1 MASAVALALGA
12 VIAALASKAIPP
24 VALLLAA
31 GSAVVA
37 RAVIHEARRGAR
49 GVRPRVSARGVAALG
64 LGLGVVA
71 LRVLLAPSAPPGE
84 PPTGD
89 GPWLATVVSVGP
101 EHGATRPAVLVLEE
115 PAGVIVAAT
124 LPWYPVVG
132 ADDRVSVKGRI
143 EPPPAG
149 DYATYLA
156 RIGAVGSLRA
166 DSIDVLAPPD
176 GIGRTLE
183 ELRRGAS
190 AALAR
195 AVPEPE
201 AGLASGILIG
211 LRDRVDRQLAADFT
225 TAGASHVVAIS
236 GWNIAIVATSVGA
249 IAGSLGRRR
258 RTILTSLAIV
268 GYVCFVG
275 PSPSVV
281 RAAAMAGLALL
292 ARELGRPSRAT
303 AALGWAVAG
312 LLLLDP
318 GYIDDAGFRLSV
330 LATAGLMA
338 WGTGLSRRI
347 AGPSPGRV
355 RAWLAESLGVSLAAH
370 AATLPVILLDF
381 GRLSLVSPVVN
392 LAVVPLV
399 APAMAAGT
407 VALLA
412 GWIAGWGLPSAIAT
426 IGGLPAWVL
435 LTAIVGSV
443 RVGASVPFASVTLGP
458 PWDVVAAVGSAVLVA
473 LIALRGPAIAKAV
486 TAWRHPRSRPSAA
499 AKRPSAAAKRPSAAA
514 KQTPKAS
521 GASRRRRAPRLAVA
535 ALAASSLGLAIA
547 VANRPS
553 GVVTVTVLDVGQGD
567 GILVESGTG
576 LRLLV
581 DGGPDPRGL
590 VRTLDERLPP
600 WDRRIDIVV
609 LTHPHEDHVAG
620 LGLLL
625 ARYRVGRVYE
635 PGMIGPGPGYKAWAA
650 ALGGGGGGPPHGVLA
665 TGDRFSLGPV
675 AFRVLWPDPGR
686 VPEHPADG
694 GTAINNVSIVLL
706 GTFGPHRFLLAG
718 DVEQEVDPEL
728 LARGLPKVELL
739 KVAHHGS
746 KTASTEPFLE
756 AVHPKVA
763 VASAG
768 LGNPYGHPAPAT
780 IERLRAIT
788 PRTYRTDLDGTVQVR
803 FDGDV
808 LRVTTTAPH
817 RAAAAGSPT
826 GAAATGLAAAAA
838 SPPAV
843 LFACAITTAAAAQS
857 TRNDPLPV
865 VAEAPAADLRSV
877 TRAVAAGHRSPWD
890 RPRLPTD
897 GVATGL
903 SYHRSGDGPG
913 PFHTDAIEPGRARG
927 LRAARV
933 PVGRRRVRTRGGGRC
948 VPDGSEPVP
957 RRCARPVAS
966 GIGSGRVRPPP
977 ERDHRARRDGLAVRR
992 GHAGRCRWGDP
1003 ADASGNGP

>member
-1 MASAVALALGA
+1 VASAVALALGA
-12 VIAALASKAIPP
+12 VIAALAAKALPP
-24 VALLLAA
+24 VAVLLAA
-31 GSAVVA
+31 GAALVGGAVL
-37 RAVIHEARRGAR
+37 HEARRHVRPRA
-49 GVRPRVSARGVAALG
+49 RPRVSARAVAALA
-64 LGLGVVA
+64 LGVGLVG
-71 LRVLLAPSAPPGE
+71 LRALLAPSAPPGQ

-89 GPWLATVVSVGP
+89 GPWLATVISVGP
-101 EHGATRPAVLVLEE
+101 EHGPSRPAVLRLEG

-132 ADDRVSVKGRI
+132 ADDRVSVTGRI
-143 EPPPAG
+143 EPPPEG

-166 DSIDVLAPPD
+166 ESFDVLPPAQGLARALVD
-176 GIGRTLE
+176 
-183 ELRRGAS
+183 LRRGA
-190 AALAR
+190 ADAVAR

-201 AGLASGILIG
+201 SGLAAGILIG

-225 TAGASHVVAIS
+225 TAGVSHVVAIS
-236 GWNIAIVATSVGA
+236 GWNIAIVATSIGA

-258 RTILTSLAIV
+258 RTFLTSLAIV
-268 GYVCFVG
+268 GYVAFVG

-281 RAAAMAGLALL
+281 RAAAMAGLVLL

-312 LLLLDP
+312 LLVLDP

-338 WGTGLSRRI
+338 WGTGLARRI

-355 RAWLAESLGVSLAAH
+355 RAWLAESLGVSLAAQ

-412 GWIAGWGLPSAIAT
+412 GWIASLGLPSAIAT

-435 LTAIVGSV
+435 LGAIVGSV
-443 RVGASVPFASVTLGP
+443 RIGASVPFASVTLGP
-458 PWDVVAAVGSAVLVA
+458 PWDVVAAVASAAGVA
-473 LIALRGPAIAKAV
+473 LIAIRGPAIGKAFR
-486 TAWRHPRSRPSAA
+486 ALRRPRARASLP
-499 AKRPSAAAKRPSAAA
+499 AKRVIRKAPQAKRR
-514 KQTPKAS
+514 
-521 GASRRRRAPRLAVA
+521 GRAPRLAVA

-547 VANRPS
+547 IADRPS

-581 DGGPDPRGL
+581 DGGPDPSGL

-600 WDRRIDIVV
+600 WDRRIDVLV

-620 LGLLL
+620 LALLL
-625 ARYRVGRVYE
+625 ARYRVARVYE
-635 PGMIGPGPGYKAWAA
+635 PGMVGPGPGYKAWAA
-650 ALGGGGGGPPHGVLA
+650 ALGGGAGPPHGVLA

-706 GTFGPHRFLLAG
+706 GAFGSHRFLLAG
-718 DVEQEVDPEL
+718 DIEQEVDPEL
-728 LARGLPKVELL
+728 LARGLPHVELL

-756 AVHPKVA
+756 AVRPRVA
-763 VASAG
+763 VVSAG
-768 LGNPYGHPAPAT
+768 VGNPYGHPAPAT
-780 IERLRAIT
+780 IDRLRAIT

-808 LRVTTTAPH
+808 IRVATTGPH
-817 RAAAAGSPT
+817 RAAAAEV
-826 GAAATGLAAAAA
+826 A
-838 SPPAV
+838 SPAT
-843 LFACAITTAAAAQS
+843 LAFACAIPGAAAIPT
-857 TRNDPLPV
+857 TRIGPLPV
-865 VAEAPAADLRSV
+865 VAEAPPEDVRSV
-877 TRAVAAGHRSPWD
+877 TLAVAAGRRSAWD
-890 RPRLPTD
+890 RPRLPPD
-897 GVATGL
+897 RPAIGL

-913 PFHTDAIEPGRARG
+913 PFRADAIEPGRARG
-927 LRAARV
+927 IGAARL
-933 PVGRRRVRTRGGGRC
+933 PVGRRHVRPRRGGRRIPGGSQPLSSGSTGPVASRFGGGRVRAPPGRDRRAPGNC
-948 VPDGSEPVP
+948 IALRGRDARGGRRGDEPDPPRDGS
-957 RRCARPVAS
+957 
-966 GIGSGRVRPPP
+966 
-977 ERDHRARRDGLAVRR
+977 
-992 GHAGRCRWGDP
+992 
-1003 ADASGNGP
+1003 